1 MTLLEYIK
9 KSFPNPNRAVLES
22 LGASDELI
30 TYLETTPWNTNIN
43 VVASAFDING
53 GGSGGVAIVGSAI
66 VGVSTVGAG
75 A

>member
-9 KSFPNPNRAVLES
+9 KSFPNPNRAVLGS

-43 VVASAFDING
+43 VVASAFDVNSG
-53 GGSGGVAIVGSAI
+53 GGIAKVGSAI
-66 VGVSTVGAG
+66 VGTSTVGAD